1 MLLAKLCCCQL
12 PVLMTSK
19 TLLKTVCYNK
29 GFEKL
34 KRKKAVKVTENG
46 IQFSAEEN
54 ESLLSVIAYC
64 LLV

>member
-1 MLLAKLCCCQL
+1 MLF
-12 PVLMTSK
+12 PVTCTHDK
-19 TLLKTVCYNK
+19 QNTQTVCYNK